1 MDTRIYSSNM
11 QVAKA
16 FSIMQKKLTNNL
28 NNLSYQGILEN
39 INQNLSENLSQKNA
53 EEMTM
58 AEYKAY
64 IWDKI
69 DSFPFSPTRPN
80 DDETI
85 KISEK
90 CFERM
95 KSDSEYEDKM
105 MNIIKEGRM
114 YPNPYY
120 GSGLVDSGVYWI
132 LEFDGGE
139 GCKSQGF
146 SKNFGGSKEDASNRF
161 NKESEGGFWSSKRML
176 KKKMQAE
183 IEQIIHQKREMVEE
197 INEEVA
203 LNRKIIMKQS
213 VMENAPDLPITG
225 VPAKY
230 LLSGLP
236 SVSSLQ

>member
-1 MDTRIYSSNM
+1 MDSRIYSSNM
-11 QVAKA
+11 QVAKV
-16 FSIMQKKLTNNL
+16 FSNIQKKLASN
-28 NNLSYQGILEN
+28 LEN
-39 INQNLSENLSQKNA
+39 ISYKSVLEKEIDTFSEKYS
-53 EEMTM
+53 EDMTIE
-58 AEYKAY
+58 EYKAY
-64 IWDKI
+64 IWDRI
-69 DSFPFSPTRPN
+69 DSFPFSPTRPY

-95 KSDSEYEDKM
+95 KEDFEYEEKM

-120 GSGLVDSGVYWI
+120 GSGLDSGGVYWI

-146 SKNFGGSKEDASNRF
+146 SKNFGGSKETASDRF
-161 NKESEGGFWSSKRML
+161 DKESDGGFWSSKRLL

-183 IEQIIHQKREMVEE
+183 IEEIIHKKREMIQE
-197 INEEVA
+197 INEEIA
-203 LNRKIIMKQS
+203 LTREIKIKQS
-213 VMENAPDLPITG
+213 IMENAPELPITG

-230 LLSGLP
+230 LLAGLP
-236 SVSSLQ
+236 SLPTVSV

>member
-1 MDTRIYSSNM
+1 MDSRIYSSNM
-11 QVAKA
+11 QVAKV
-16 FSIMQKKLTNNL
+16 FSNIQKKLASN
-28 NNLSYQGILEN
+28 LEN
-39 INQNLSENLSQKNA
+39 ISYKSVLEKEIDTFAEKSSED
-53 EEMTM
+53 MTIE
-58 AEYKAY
+58 EYKAY
-64 IWDKI
+64 IWDRI
-69 DSFPFSPTRPN
+69 DSFPFSPTRPY

-95 KSDSEYEDKM
+95 KEDFEYEEKM

-120 GSGLVDSGVYWI
+120 GSGLDSGGVYWI

-146 SKNFGGSKEDASNRF
+146 SKNFGGSKETASDRF
-161 NKESEGGFWSSKRML
+161 DKESDGGFWSSKRLL

-183 IEQIIHQKREMVEE
+183 IEEIIHKKREMIQE
-197 INEEVA
+197 INEEIA
-203 LNRKIIMKQS
+203 LTREIKIKQS
-213 VMENAPDLPITG
+213 IMENAPELPITG

-230 LLSGLP
+230 LLAGLP
-236 SVSSLQ
+236 SLPTVSV

>member
-1 MDTRIYSSNM
+1 MDSRIYSSNM
-11 QVAKA
+11 QVAKV
-16 FSIMQKKLTNNL
+16 FSNIQKKLASN
-28 NNLSYQGILEN
+28 LEN
-39 INQNLSENLSQKNA
+39 ISYKSVLEKEIDTFSEKSS
-53 EEMTM
+53 EDMTIE
-58 AEYKAY
+58 EYKAY
-64 IWDKI
+64 IWDRI
-69 DSFPFSPTRPN
+69 DSFPFSPTRPY

-95 KSDSEYEDKM
+95 KEDFEYEEKM

-120 GSGLVDSGVYWI
+120 GSGLDSGGVYWI

-146 SKNFGGSKEDASNRF
+146 SKNFGGSKETASDRF
-161 NKESEGGFWSSKRML
+161 DKESDGGFWSSKRLL

-183 IEQIIHQKREMVEE
+183 IEEIIHKKREMIQE
-197 INEEVA
+197 INEEIA
-203 LNRKIIMKQS
+203 LTREIKIKQS
-213 VMENAPDLPITG
+213 IMENAPELPITG

-230 LLSGLP
+230 LLAGLP
-236 SVSSLQ
+236 SLPTVSV